1 MSIFNESEFFILP
14 AAETRLRGWVQ
25 QKHNMKLMFH
35 SETER
40 GRMRKAVLHDPC
52 SEGGYGREGSAGWG
66 GGRREVGHMCHYRN
80 QGWTLHAHTHT
91 HTHSSVSKCSKQSTY
106 HFAHVQMFILVIL
119 EVERTHFYLKLHEL
133 CIVREWTLIG

>member
-1 MSIFNESEFFILP
+1 
-14 AAETRLRGWVQ
+14 
-25 QKHNMKLMFH
+25 
-35 SETER
+35 
-40 GRMRKAVLHDPC
+40 MRKAVLHDPC

-91 HTHSSVSKCSKQSTY
+91 AVSQNVVSKVLSL
-106 HFAHVQMFILVIL
+106 FVHVQMFILVIL